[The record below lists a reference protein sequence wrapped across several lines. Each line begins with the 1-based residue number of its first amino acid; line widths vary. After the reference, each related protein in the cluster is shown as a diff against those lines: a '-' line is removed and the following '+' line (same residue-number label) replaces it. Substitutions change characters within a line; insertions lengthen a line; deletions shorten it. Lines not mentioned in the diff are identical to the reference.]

1 MYKELTGLCKT
12 CLGCTRLAEE
22 SFLGVEECNYSSS
35 R

>member
-12 CLGCTRLAEE
+12 CLGCARLEQE
-22 SFLGVEECNYSSS
+22 SFLGVEECNYMPN